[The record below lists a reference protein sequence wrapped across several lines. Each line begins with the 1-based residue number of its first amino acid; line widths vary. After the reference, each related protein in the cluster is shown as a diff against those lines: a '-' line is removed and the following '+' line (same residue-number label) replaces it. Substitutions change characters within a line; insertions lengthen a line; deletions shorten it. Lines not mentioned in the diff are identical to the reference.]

1 MMLTVQQAR
10 ELLGD
15 EAVGMTDAQIEQL
28 VALVQGLA
36 DIIIDTYVSERGAAA
51 QSSVVQCAA

>member
-1 MMLTVQQAR
+1 
-10 ELLGD
+10 
-15 EAVGMTDAQIEQL
+15 MTDAQIEQL